1 MNGNQLRELIR
12 EYSSIYYSEESTE
25 LSEEQIWEEV
35 EEWVNLLLD
44 EGYDLSDYTWEEIF
58 EAYLIEKSAFELAGG
73 NAAVRD
79 AIKFVPKG
87 LRDRVSPE
95 NIRRELERRGNN
107 YIQNQR
113 RSKSGEQWGRTK
125 INNILNSIYT
135 PPSNKGDSIV
145 RNLLTTPRK
154 RQPPA
159 GGKEPPSVSDTAP
172 ASRPPATSTR
182 PPAAPRP
189 AATPAAASRPSAPVL
204 SKLNGVEGT
213 GVGKDFKAR
222 TWKDSERTRY
232 SSETGRQAM
241 AAPMTNRVSTAYNSP
256 QIVKTPPI
264 NSTVSFI
271 PPSPPASTPA
281 ATPASTQAPKPS
293 STTGLSMPSTNRS
306 KPIQTAREKVL
317 NQSFDFGKSNY
328 ITEDINYLYHSI
340 YEGSK
345 VDQDMDGDNDGADV
359 MIARMIAS
367 GMSKEEAIRR
377 TRNKSYNK
385 KGEKK
390 EEFELWVDELLDE
403 GYDLSDYTWD
413 EMYEIFQEEA
423 KKPLRPA
430 SERRRTAMTSSQ
442 RASAKR
448 RQAAEEKRREA
459 LERAAQSVLN
469 QVQGA
474 TGRVSEKP
482 MGSEAPKAKE
492 AAPEATRRLRT
503 GLRRDTLGSAADEV
517 LRSIRG
523 GS

>member
-12 EYSSIYYSEESTE
+12 GYSSIYYSEESTE
-25 LSEEQIWEEV
+25 LSEEQVWEEV
-35 EEWVNLLLD
+35 EKWVNLLLD

-58 EAYLIEKSAFELAGG
+58 EVYIKEIAIPPRDLNAARAQNVAAQDFFRKIGVGGIPAAIIRANREYRAGG
-73 NAAVRD
+73 PRD
-79 AIKFVPKG
+79 IRGRP
-87 LRDRVSPE
+87 LR
-95 NIRRELERRGNN
+95 
-107 YIQNQR
+107 
-113 RSKSGEQWGRTK
+113 
-125 INNILNSIYT
+125 
-135 PPSNKGDSIV
+135 PSTQGK
-145 RNLLTTPRK
+145 T
-154 RQPPA
+154 QPPEGKNSPGGGTDRGA
-159 GGKEPPSVSDTAP
+159 GGGTDRGAGGGTDRGAGGGTDRGAGGGTDRGAGGGTDRGAGGGSGKPTP
-172 ASRPPATSTR
+172 
-182 PPAAPRP
+182 APRP
-189 AATPAAASRPSAPVL
+189 AARPAPASTPRPSAPVL

-213 GVGKDFKAR
+213 GVGKDFKAK

-256 QIVKTPPI
+256 QTVKTPPI
-264 NSTVSFI
+264 NSTVSFK
-271 PPSPPASTPA
+271 PPSPPASTSA
-281 ATPASTQAPKPS
+281 ATPAPKPPT
-293 STTGLSMPSTNRS
+293 TTGLNMTPR
-306 KPIQTAREKVL
+306 KPFQTSREKVL

-385 KGEKK
+385 KGTKK

-459 LERAAQSVLN
+459 LERA
-469 QVQGA
+469 
-474 TGRVSEKP
+474 
-482 MGSEAPKAKE
+482 
-492 AAPEATRRLRT
+492 
-503 GLRRDTLGSAADEV
+503 
-517 LRSIRG
+517 
-523 GS
+523 